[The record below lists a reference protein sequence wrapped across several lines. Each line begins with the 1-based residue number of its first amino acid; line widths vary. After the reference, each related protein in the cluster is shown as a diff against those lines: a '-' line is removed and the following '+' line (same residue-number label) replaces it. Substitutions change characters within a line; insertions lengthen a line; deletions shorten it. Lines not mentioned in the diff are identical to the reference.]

1 MNYFQLLKLL
11 DELYPTLLNKTL
23 SADEIVSILEKTIPY
38 SSDVYLTYCKTLG
51 IVDYGFVVAGEYDP
65 EKDEE
70 GKKSIELEIQFP
82 REPKVFEFSDNGI
95 TRQHWR
101 NLVIDISSVLGHE
114 YMHLNQARSR
124 HFQECKDYMSF
135 ANDSAVRG
143 HQEYYGMED
152 EIDAYAFTLA
162 ASLANDFP
170 NLNNIENAPVY
181 GIYAK
186 VFGEDHK
193 ITKKLSNKAK
203 KYLKILEQQFNSL
216 DGQE

>member
-1 MNYFQLLKLL
+1 MNYFQLLKIL
-11 DELYPTLLNKTL
+11 DELYPNLEKKSLTPE
-23 SADEIVSILEKTIPY
+23 EIVGILQETIPY
-38 SSDVYLTYCKTLG
+38 SSDVYLTWCTTLG
-51 IVDYGFVVAGEYDP
+51 IVDYGFIVAGEYDP

-70 GKKSIELEIQFP
+70 GKKCIELEIQFP
-82 REPKVFEFSDNGI
+82 REPKVFEFSDKEI

-124 HFQECKDYMSF
+124 HFQECRDYMSF
-135 ANDSAVRG
+135 ANDSAIRG
-143 HQEYYGMED
+143 HQEYYGIED

-170 NLNNIENAPVY
+170 NLRDIETAPVY

-203 KYLKILEQQFNSL
+203 KYLKILENQFKDL
-216 DGQE
+216 EG

>member
-1 MNYFQLLKLL
+1 MNYFQLLKTL
-11 DELYPTLLNKTL
+11 DELYVNLENKSLT
-23 SADEIVSILEKTIPY
+23 AEEITSIIEKTIPY
-38 SSDVYLTYCKTLG
+38 SSDVYLTSCKTLG

-70 GKKSIELEIQFP
+70 GEKCIELEIQFP
-82 REPKVFEFSDNGI
+82 REPTVFYFSDKGL

-101 NLVIDISSVLGHE
+101 NLVVDISSVLGHE

-124 HFQECKDYMSF
+124 HFEECRDYMSF
-135 ANDSAVRG
+135 ASDSAIRG
-143 HQEYYGMED
+143 HQEYYGIED

-162 ASLANDFP
+162 ASLANDLP
-170 NLNNIENAPVY
+170 NLRDIESAPVY

-193 ITKKLSNKAK
+193 ITKKLSMKAK
-203 KYLKILEQQFNSL
+203 KYLKILENQFKNFK
-216 DGQE
+216 Q